1 MALEPGEVLGETIA
15 QPASLN
21 TLAARDAAAT
31 WVRRGKVRV
40 NYGLPRGAL
49 NSAVECHLH
58 TVEVAGSNPAAPTI
72 TNLQS
77 MVYLLIDSWA
87 TWASSGPPIP
97 VAQAKSRRTEQVLCP
112 YRVKQS

>member
-58 TVEVAGSNPAAPTI
+58 TVEVAGSNPAAPTSN
-72 TNLQS
+72 TNKTNNLKNYPGQQFS
-77 MVYLLIDSWA
+77 
-87 TWASSGPPIP
+87 P
-97 VAQAKSRRTEQVLCP
+97 VRHLYVIGEP
-112 YRVKQS
+112 GG